1 MIEIALLGFGTVGR
15 GTYEI
20 IEKRAE
26 EIKRVLNDE
35 LKVSKVL
42 VRNKGK
48 YKGQGDIFTDR
59 YDDILNDDNI
69 SLVCE
74 MTGDLENSYRYINEA
89 LKAKKHVV
97 TSNKAVVSENLSYFT
112 ALADENEVNFLYE
125 ASVGGSIPIIT
136 PLTAQSVINRI
147 YRIRG
152 ILNGTSNFILSKMYN
167 ENLSYDEVLREA
179 QALGYAE
186 ADPYADVE
194 GIDAL
199 RKLKILSSIAFSKDI
214 ENSEI
219 LSEGISSI
227 LPVDIEVFK
236 EKGFK
241 IKLVAESFLNEDKYA
256 LLVEPVLVK
265 SEDPLYFIEGSNN
278 IVEIFGDNYSSLS
291 FIGEGAGKLPTGNAV
306 VIDIIDALLSN
317 NLKLKFDNLKIKCAS
332 KFQGSYY
339 VRTKEK
345 IDESLLAESFERDGF
360 VISRTKMVDR
370 GELKKELRKFRDED
384 CFIARFEGEDL
395 V

>member
-26 EIKRVLNDE
+26 EIKKVLKNE
-35 LKVSKVL
+35 LKVSKIL
-42 VRNKGK
+42 VRNREK
-48 YKGQGDIFTDR
+48 YKDQGDIFTDD
-59 YDDILNDDNI
+59 YDEILKDEKI

-74 MTGDLENSYRYINEA
+74 MTGDLENSRRYISEA

-97 TSNKAVVSENLSYFT
+97 TSNKAVVSESLSYFVD
-112 ALADENEVNFLYE
+112 LADENEVNFLFE
-125 ASVGGSIPIIT
+125 ASVGGSIPIVT
-136 PLTAQSVINRI
+136 PLISQSVINSI

-167 ENLSYDEVLREA
+167 ENLSYDEVLKEA
-179 QALGYAE
+179 QDLGYAE
-186 ADPYADVE
+186 ADPYEDVE

-227 LPVDIEVFK
+227 MPLDIEFFK

-241 IKLVAESFLNEDKYA
+241 IKLVAESFLDGDKYA
-256 LLVEPVLVK
+256 LLVEPVLVRA
-265 SEDPLYFIEGSNN
+265 EDPLYFIDGSNN

-306 VIDIIDALLSN
+306 VVDIIDALLSN
-317 NLKLKFDNLKIKCAS
+317 NLKFKLDNSQLKCAG
-332 KFQGSYY
+332 KFKGSYY

-345 IDESLLAESFERDGF
+345 TDESLVEESFDREDF
-360 VISRTKMVDR
+360 VISKTKMIDR
-370 GELKKELRKFRDED
+370 AQLKKELRKFKDED
-384 CFIARFEGEDL
+384 CFIARFERED
-395 V
+395 

>member
-1 MIEIALLGFGTVGR
+1 MIEIALLGFGTVGK

-20 IEKRAE
+20 IKKRSE
-26 EIKRVLNDE
+26 QIKKVLKDE
-35 LKVSKVL
+35 LKVSKIL
-42 VRNKGK
+42 VRNTAK
-48 YKGQGDIFTDR
+48 YKGEENVFTDD
-59 YDDILNDDNI
+59 YDEILKDDNI

-74 MTGDLENSYRYINEA
+74 MTGDLENSYRYIRDA

-97 TSNKAVVSENLSYFT
+97 TSNKAVVSENLSYFVD
-112 ALADENEVNFLYE
+112 LADENEVNFLFE

-136 PLTAQSVINRI
+136 PLISQCVINDIHRV
-147 YRIRG
+147 RG

-167 ENLSYDEVLREA
+167 ENLSYEDVLKEA

-186 ADPYADVE
+186 ADPYEDVE

-199 RKLKILSSIAFSKDI
+199 RKLKILSSIAFCKDI

-241 IKLVAESFLNEDKYA
+241 IKLVAESFLDENKYA
-256 LLVEPVLVK
+256 LIVEPVLVE

-278 IVEIFGDNYSSLS
+278 IVEIFADNYSSLS
-291 FIGEGAGKLPTGNAV
+291 FMGEGAGKLPTGNAV
-306 VIDIIDALLSN
+306 VIDIIDSLLSN
-317 NLKLKFDNLKIKCAS
+317 NLKFKLDNTKIKCVG
-332 KFQGSYY
+332 KFKGSYY

-345 IDESLLAESFERDGF
+345 IDENLLEEFFERDGF
-360 VISRTKMVDR
+360 VISRTKMIDR
-370 GELKKELRKFRDED
+370 DKLKMELRKFRDED
-384 CFIARFEGEDL
+384 CFIARFEREDL
-395 V
+395 A